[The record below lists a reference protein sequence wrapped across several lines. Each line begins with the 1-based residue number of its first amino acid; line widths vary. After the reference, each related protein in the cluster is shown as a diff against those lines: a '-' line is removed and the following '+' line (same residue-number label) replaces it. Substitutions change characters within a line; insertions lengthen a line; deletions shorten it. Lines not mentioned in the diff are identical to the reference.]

1 MKGKTQ
7 KRLVVL
13 IIIATV
19 LISIFYFQD
28 FLINR
33 LNPQSETFFST
44 IQSDEIKE
52 ITLYDDANI
61 VFMYKKN
68 NDWYVRQNEK
78 EYKADKARIYEL
90 LTSIKEL
97 NKNDV
102 ISKNK
107 KNRSTFQIGKRKITF
122 KTSKSSHTIYIGKS
136 VDMKNYFTIDNDN
149 YIYTAEGLENTLIP
163 LDYRDLSLHL
173 IDDINSLS
181 KVVLSFDNQR
191 LELNQKNSRWFIDN
205 IEIKK
210 DRIDFFIND
219 LQTLKSDTLYE
230 KETINGHEQAMKIE
244 IKEGKNV
251 RVAEIFSYDQ
261 EYYYAK
267 ISNSNYIYQIRAAYV
282 QSLKKIKTDF
292 ID

>member
-13 IIIATV
+13 IILATV

-33 LNPQSETFFST
+33 LNPQTETFFST
-44 IQSDEIKE
+44 IQPDEIKE
-52 ITLYDDANI
+52 ITLYDDTNT

-90 LTSIKEL
+90 LTQIKEL

-107 KNRSTFQIGKRKITF
+107 NNRSTFQIGKRKIIF
-122 KTSKSSHTIYIGKS
+122 KTSHSSHTIYIGKS
-136 VDMKNYFTIDNDN
+136 VDMKNYFTTDNDN
-149 YIYTAEGLENTLIP
+149 YIYMAEGLENTLIP

-181 KVVLSFDNQR
+181 RVVLSFDNQR

-219 LQTLKSDTLYE
+219 LQTLKSDTLLE
-230 KETINGHEQAMKIE
+230 KKTINGLEQAMKIE
-244 IKEGKNV
+244 VKEGKNV
-251 RVAEIFSYDQ
+251 RVAEIFPYDQ
-261 EYYYAK
+261 EYYYVK